1 MGRISK
7 AEAVER
13 MKELVEE
20 IYGAL
25 EEMEK
30 LLEEVAPGKAE
41 VARRYW
47 LAHIDGALEN
57 RRGGMSRSM
66 VTAREMIEELEA
78 DLDEDEDGGEE

>member
-13 MKELVEE
+13 MKDLVEE

-25 EEMEK
+25 EEMED
-30 LLEEVAPGKAE
+30 LLEEVAPEKAE

-47 LAHIDGALEN
+47 MAHIDGALEG
-57 RRGGMSRSM
+57 RWGTLGRSM
-66 VTAREMIEELEA
+66 VTAQEMIEDLEA
-78 DLDEDEDGGEE
+78 ELDEDEEE